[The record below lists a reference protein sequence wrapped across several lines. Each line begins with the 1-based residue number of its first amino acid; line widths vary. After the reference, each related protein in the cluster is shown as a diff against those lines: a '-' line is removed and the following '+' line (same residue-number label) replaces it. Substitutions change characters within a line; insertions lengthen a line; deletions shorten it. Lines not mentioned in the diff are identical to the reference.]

1 MQFVLSILFCLFFQ
15 FFPRTIPVPSYSF
28 CWQRWVVVVV
38 VMENFSFEIIFFFVY
53 FYFIFFLSEKKLY
66 WKKTKKSKKKKFF
79 HMHRS
84 EYISAD
90 YKLFNFFL
98 FSDLQVWFWE
108 LDNNNNILAD
118 CVHVCVCVWVTLGV
132 NVDDDEIVL
141 KSKRKFE

>member
-1 MQFVLSILFCLFFQ
+1 MFC
-15 FFPRTIPVPSYSF
+15 RF
-28 CWQRWVVVVV
+28 C
-38 VMENFSFEIIFFFVY
+38 FVY
-53 FYFIFFLSEKKLY
+53 FFNFFPEQFLYRAIHFVGSGGWWWWWWWKISHLKYFFFLFIFILFYFLSEKKVIL
-66 WKKTKKSKKKKFF
+66 KKNKKKNKEKKKFF